1 LFIGLPI
8 IGVIMTCLSILL
20 LGGSAALVVF
30 GVTAL
35 GVMAAIL
42 AGTSLYDFITNYY
55 IKL

>member
-1 LFIGLPI
+1 
-8 IGVIMTCLSILL
+8 MTCLSILL